1 MMGVLTK
8 IKERNFKMVT
18 RTVTAKAEEKSIRLD
33 DHIPPPGHSTFVK
46 KKVCLGGEVSAQLI
60 SIGGVRMQDG
70 QTWQTASCIM
80 SRTIKVNEDGLTLG
94 DLSHLKSFQ
103 LTSSHK
109 NRTTKG
115 SVLPNLTNSAS
126 VDLSDEIYDSLDI
139 VMYGGQFVDKI
150 TTSGEVLTI

>member
-1 MMGVLTK
+1 M
-8 IKERNFKMVT
+8 
-18 RTVTAKAEEKSIRLD
+18 D
-33 DHIPPPGHSTFVK
+33 
-46 KKVCLGGEVSAQLI
+46 
-60 SIGGVRMQDG
+60 
-70 QTWQTASCIM
+70 
-80 SRTIKVNEDGLTLG
+80 LG

-150 TTSGEVLTI
+150 TTSGEVITIQGTVTENLNDSDIDVTINPVEEM